1 MQKYLA
7 LTAIAFATSLASAPA
22 GAWGREGHEIVAAV
36 AEAHLDP
43 TARAA
48 VAQLL
53 AVEPGAT
60 MESVAS
66 WADEV
71 RNRTTARWHFVNFPR
86 GDCNYQPPVE
96 CRKGECL
103 VSAFDRERAI
113 LGDRA
118 LPIEEREQ
126 ALKYIIHLAGDAA
139 QPLHDWGPDRGG
151 NAYQVRFDD
160 RGTNIHHV
168 WDTELI
174 RTYAI
179 EDAGHWGR
187 RPNYRG
193 LTAELVR
200 DSFQL
205 KIPNDQNPVDWVE
218 AGCREAQKPG
228 T

>member
-1 MQKYLA
+1 
-7 LTAIAFATSLASAPA
+7 
-22 GAWGREGHEIVAAV
+22 
-36 AEAHLDP
+36 
-43 TARAA
+43 
-48 VAQLL
+48 
-53 AVEPGAT
+53 
-60 MESVAS
+60 
-66 WADEV
+66 
-71 RNRTTARWHFVNFPR
+71 
-86 GDCNYQPPVE
+86 VE

-228 T
+228 IYPPRVVPASYADKWRPVVELQLIEGGEHLADVLNNVLGNPR